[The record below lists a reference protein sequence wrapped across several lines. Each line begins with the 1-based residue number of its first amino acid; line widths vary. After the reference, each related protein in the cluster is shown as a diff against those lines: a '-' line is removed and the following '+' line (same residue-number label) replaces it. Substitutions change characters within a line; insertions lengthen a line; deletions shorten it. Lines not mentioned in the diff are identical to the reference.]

1 MLPSSLQKVHVR
13 VGHNQ
18 GTISCNWAVDADH
31 GSDLSDI
38 IDCRLH
44 SQSKSLENG
53 EFDEKNESSGVKVQ
67 EAENY
72 IDGEPKKEEEGD
84 IEKVDEKKETESK
97 KMKIKEGFHVL

>member
-1 MLPSSLQKVHVR
+1 
-13 VGHNQ
+13 
-18 GTISCNWAVDADH
+18 
-31 GSDLSDI
+31 
-38 IDCRLH
+38 
-44 SQSKSLENG
+44 
-53 EFDEKNESSGVKVQ
+53 VQ